1 MCSLVRE
8 ILPELVNQVVYLI
21 SSDESEQEE
30 VALSWFQHELL

>member
-30 VALSWFQHELL
+30 VALIWFYHELL